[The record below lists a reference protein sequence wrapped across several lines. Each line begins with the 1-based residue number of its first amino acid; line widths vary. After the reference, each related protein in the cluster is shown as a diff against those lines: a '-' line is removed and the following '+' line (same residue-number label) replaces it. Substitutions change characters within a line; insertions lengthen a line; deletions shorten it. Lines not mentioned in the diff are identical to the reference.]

1 MQSAFNSGKF
11 VGRKCFHTIIL
22 SKEKKLKDNDTM
34 NLIVAQ
40 EWVYLT
46 LL

>member
-11 VGRKCFHTIIL
+11 VGRNSYNYIVQR
-22 SKEKKLKDNDTM
+22 KKLRDNDTM